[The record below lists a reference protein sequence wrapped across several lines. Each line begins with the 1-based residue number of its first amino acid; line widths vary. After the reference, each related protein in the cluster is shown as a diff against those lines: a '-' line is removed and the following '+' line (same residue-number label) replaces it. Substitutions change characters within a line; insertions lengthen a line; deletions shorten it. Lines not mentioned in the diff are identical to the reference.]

1 MSNTLWI
8 LISLVMWALLVLVCD
23 LVASSICSGKED
35 SEKNKL
41 ISWGVFTYSL
51 VLITVTLAFSLMCIG
66 IIDKQNKEKI
76 EQLTEQIDSL
86 KTLHEAGYDVKNL

>member
-1 MSNTLWI
+1 MGAI
-8 LISLVMWALLVLVCD
+8 LAIVCD

-41 ISWGVFTYSL
+41 ISWRVFAYSL
-51 VLITVTLAFSLMCIG
+51 VLITITLAFSLRCIR

-86 KTLHEAGYDVKNL
+86 KTLYETGYDVKNL